1 MYLFGFGSLINIKS
15 AQKSFKRVLKQ
26 EDLIPVTAKG
36 VKKVWNSIEFIDF
49 EDKANVNGVFLN
61 LEIDESSSANGVVVK
76 VSDEEFELLK
86 LREKNYSSVIIKKQ
100 NIIGCNLDDDVI
112 AFMTTNESKIAKQG
126 DENCYIPS
134 RYLDLLTQSF
144 KFYDDAFVE
153 KYKEETLKDFPFEL
167 KEGSYK
173 FSDPLQNKLAK
184 EGVNES
190 K

>member
-36 VKKVWNSIEFIDF
+36 VKKVWNSIEHIDF
-49 EDKANVNGVFLN
+49 EDKKDVNGVFLN
-61 LEIDESSSANGVVVK
+61 LAVDDNSSANGVVVK

-86 LREKNYSSVIIKKQ
+86 QREKNYSSIIIKKQ
-100 NIIGCNLDDDVI
+100 NIIGCQLEDDVI
-112 AFMTTNESKIAKQG
+112 AFMTTNEEKIAKKG
-126 DENCYIPS
+126 DKNCYIPAK
-134 RYLDLLTQSF
+134 YIELLTESF
-144 KFYDDAFVE
+144 SSYSKNFIE
-153 KYKEETLKDFPFEL
+153 KYKEETLENLPFNL
-167 KEGSYK
+167 KHGVYK

-190 K
+190 N